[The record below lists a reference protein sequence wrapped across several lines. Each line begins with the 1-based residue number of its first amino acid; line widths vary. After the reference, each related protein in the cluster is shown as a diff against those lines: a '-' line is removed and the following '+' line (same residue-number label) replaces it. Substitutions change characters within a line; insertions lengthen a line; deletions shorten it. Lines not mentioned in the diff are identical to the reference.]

1 MNSIYINDSHIS
13 LDDFATICAQTLR
26 KDDFPLARSAEK
38 NVLIY
43 HRDDLLAASTVDR
56 QAMLAELHRG
66 LSSGPGVL
74 VVQGLYGDVS
84 TVDRSSKVFED
95 ILACEAANG
104 GGGDHFAKAG
114 SNGRIWNALQK
125 VAERD
130 ADAFID
136 YYSNPLLALI
146 CEAWVGPGYEIT
158 AQVNQVRPG
167 GKAQQPHRDYHLGF
181 QVNDVVARFPLPLQI
196 LSQYLTLQGAV
207 AHSDMPIESGP
218 TQLLPWSQQY
228 AEGYLAWRDP
238 RFIEFFQQHAIQLPL
253 KKGDGLFFNPA
264 LFHAA
269 GNNVTQDHVRTA
281 NLLQV
286 SSAFGKTMEKVNHV
300 KVMEAIYPTLL
311 SKHLSDEQLQAIVAA
326 SGEGYSFP
334 TNLDT
339 DPPLGGLVP
348 KTQQQLLLE
357 ALQQRCSAEEFTRQL
372 DNHESKR
379 KA

>member
-1 MNSIYINDSHIS
+1 MNNIYINDSHIS

-26 KDDFPLARSAEK
+26 KDDFPLARSADK

-43 HRDDLLAASTVDR
+43 HRDDLLAAATADR
-56 QAMLAELHRG
+56 QTMLGELHRA

-74 VVQGLYGDVS
+74 VVQGLYDELS
-84 TVDRSSKVFED
+84 AVDRSSKVFED
-95 ILACEAANG
+95 ILASEAANG

-238 RFIEFFQQHAIQLPL
+238 RFIKFFQQHAIQLPL

-311 SKHLSDEQLQAIVAA
+311 SKDLSDEELQAIVAA

-357 ALQQRCSAEEFTRQL
+357 ALQQRCSAEEFSQQL

>member
-1 MNSIYINDSHIS
+1 MKNIYINDSHIS
-13 LDDFATICAQTLR
+13 LDDFATICAQNLR
-26 KDDFPLARSAEK
+26 KDDFPLARSADK

-43 HRDDLLAASTVDR
+43 HRDDLLAAATADR
-56 QAMLAELHRG
+56 QNMLAELHRA

-84 TVDRSSKVFED
+84 AVDRSSKVFED
-95 ILACEAANG
+95 ILASEAANG
-104 GGGDHFAKAG
+104 GGGDHFAKAC

-311 SKHLSDEQLQAIVAA
+311 SKDLSDEELLAIVAA

-357 ALQQRCSAEEFTRQL
+357 ALQQRCSAEEFSRQL

>member
-1 MNSIYINDSHIS
+1 MTNIYSNDSQIS
-13 LDDFATICAQTLR
+13 LDDFATICAQTLP
-26 KDDFPLARSAEK
+26 KTDFPLAHSAEK

-43 HRDDLLAASTVDR
+43 HCDDLIAAAEADR
-56 QAMLAELHRG
+56 QTVLSELHRA
-66 LSSGPGVL
+66 LSSGPGVF
-74 VVQGLYGDVS
+74 VVQGLYQDLS
-84 TVDRSSKVFED
+84 AVDRSSSVFEA
-95 ILACEAANG
+95 ILASEAANG

-146 CEAWVGPGYEIT
+146 CEAWVGPGYEMT

-181 QVNDVVARFPLPLQI
+181 QVNDVVARFPLPLHI

-207 AHSDMPIESGP
+207 AHSEMPIESGP

-238 RFIEFFQQHAIQLPL
+238 RFIEFFEQHAVQLPL

-269 GNNVTQDHVRTA
+269 GTNVTQDHIRTA

-300 KVMEAIYPTLL
+300 KVLEAIYPTLL
-311 SKHLSDEQLQAIVAA
+311 TKKLSEAQRQAVVAA

-348 KTQQQLLLE
+348 KTQQQLILE
-357 ALQQRCSAEEFTRQL
+357 ALQQGCLAEEFNTRL
-372 DNHESKR
+372 AEHEKKR
-379 KA
+379 EA

>member
-1 MNSIYINDSHIS
+1 MKNIYINDSHIS
-13 LDDFATICAQTLR
+13 LDDFATICAQNLR
-26 KDDFPLARSAEK
+26 KDDFPLARSADK

-43 HRDDLLAASTVDR
+43 HRDDLLAAATADR
-56 QAMLAELHRG
+56 QNMLGELHRA

-84 TVDRSSKVFED
+84 AVDRSSKVFED
-95 ILACEAANG
+95 ILASEAANG

-136 YYSNPLLALI
+136 YYSNSLLALI

-311 SKHLSDEQLQAIVAA
+311 SKDLSDEQLQAIVAA

-357 ALQQRCSAEEFTRQL
+357 ALQQRCSAEEFSRQL

>member
-1 MNSIYINDSHIS
+1 MKNIYINDSHIS

-26 KDDFPLARSAEK
+26 KDDFPLARSADK

-43 HRDDLLAASTVDR
+43 HRDDLLAAAKADR
-56 QAMLAELHRG
+56 QNMLGELHRA

-74 VVQGLYGDVS
+74 VFQGLYGDVS
-84 TVDRSSKVFED
+84 AVDRSSKVFED
-95 ILACEAANG
+95 ILASEAANG

-114 SNGRIWNALQK
+114 GNRRIWNALQK

-311 SKHLSDEQLQAIVAA
+311 SKHLSDEELQAIVAA

>member
-1 MNSIYINDSHIS
+1 MKNIYINDSHIS

-26 KDDFPLARSAEK
+26 KDDFPLARSADK

-43 HRDDLLAASTVDR
+43 HRDDLLAAATADR
-56 QAMLAELHRG
+56 QTMLAELHRA

-84 TVDRSSKVFED
+84 AVDRSSKVFED
-95 ILACEAANG
+95 ILASEAANG

-300 KVMEAIYPTLL
+300 NVMEAIYPTLL
-311 SKHLSDEQLQAIVAA
+311 SKDLSDEQLQAIVAA

-357 ALQQRCSAEEFTRQL
+357 ALQQRCSAEEFSRQL

>member
-1 MNSIYINDSHIS
+1 MKNIYINDSHIS
-13 LDDFATICAQTLR
+13 LDDFATICAQTLC
-26 KDDFPLARSAEK
+26 KDDFPLARSADK

-43 HRDDLLAASTVDR
+43 HRDDLLAAATADR
-56 QAMLAELHRG
+56 QNMLAELHRA

-84 TVDRSSKVFED
+84 AVDRSSNVFED
-95 ILACEAANG
+95 ILASEAANG

-253 KKGDGLFFNPA
+253 QKGDGLFFNPA

-311 SKHLSDEQLQAIVAA
+311 SKDLSDEELQAIVAA

-339 DPPLGGLVP
+339 DPPLGGLLP

-357 ALQQRCSAEEFTRQL
+357 ALQQRCSAEEFSQQL

>member
-1 MNSIYINDSHIS
+1 MKNIYINDSHIS
-13 LDDFATICAQTLR
+13 LDDFATICAQTLC
-26 KDDFPLARSAEK
+26 KDDFPLARSADK

-43 HRDDLLAASTVDR
+43 HRDDLLAAATADR
-56 QAMLAELHRG
+56 QNMLAELHRA

-84 TVDRSSKVFED
+84 AVDRSSNVFED
-95 ILACEAANG
+95 ILASEAANG

-253 KKGDGLFFNPA
+253 QKGDGLFFNPA

-311 SKHLSDEQLQAIVAA
+311 SKDLSDEELQAIVAA

-357 ALQQRCSAEEFTRQL
+357 ALQQRCSAEEFSQQL

>member
-238 RFIEFFQQHAIQLPL
+238 RVIELFQQHAIQLPL

-357 ALQQRCSAEEFTRQL
+357 ALQQRCSLEEFTRQL
-372 DNHESKR
+372 NNHESKR

>member
-1 MNSIYINDSHIS
+1 MNAIY
-13 LDDFATICAQTLR
+13 LDEKQLNVSDFDTACRQNLNLE
-26 KDDFPLARSAEK
+26 DYPLAHAAEL

-43 HRDDLLAASTVDR
+43 QADTLLSSARDDRHGTLS
-56 QAMLAELHRG
+56 ELHRA
-66 LSSGPGVL
+66 LSRGPGVL
-74 VVQGLYGDVS
+74 VVKGLFDS
-84 TVDRSSKVFED
+84 LTTLDRSSQLFEA
-95 ILACEAANG
+95 ILRDEAAAG

-130 ADAFID
+130 ANAFID

-146 CEAWVGPGYEIT
+146 CESWLGPGYEIT

-181 QVNDVVARFPLPLQI
+181 QSNEVVAQFPLPLQI

-218 TQLLPWSQQY
+218 TQLLPWSHQY
-228 AEGYLAWRDP
+228 QAGYLAWRDP
-238 RFIEFFQQHAIQLPL
+238 AFIDYFQQHAIQLPL
-253 KKGDGLFFNPA
+253 QKGDGLFFNPA

-269 GNNVTQDHVRTA
+269 GNNVTADRVRTA

-286 SSAFGKTMEKVNHV
+286 SSSFGKTMERVNHI
-300 KVMEAIYPTLL
+300 KVLQSIYPVLRARNL
-311 SKHLSDEQLQAIVAA
+311 SADRLNAVIAA
-326 SGEGYSFP
+326 AAEGYSFP

-348 KTQQQLLLE
+348 QTQQALLSLALREKWSVVHFNQQL
-357 ALQQRCSAEEFTRQL
+357 AEHVQKRQ
-372 DNHESKR
+372 
-379 KA
+379 A

>member
-1 MNSIYINDSHIS
+1 MSNIYLQATQLNV
-13 LDDFATICAQTLR
+13 DDFAAVCHQTLQQ
-26 KDDFPLARSAEK
+26 DAYPLAETSEL

-43 HRDDLLAASTVDR
+43 RADSLLSAAHDNR
-56 QAMLAELHRG
+56 QEVLSELHRA
-66 LSSGPGVL
+66 LSSGPGVF
-74 VVQGLYGDVS
+74 VVKGLFDNLTV
-84 TVDRSSKVFED
+84 VDRNSQLFEE
-95 ILACEAANG
+95 ILHDEAAAG
-104 GGGDHFAKAG
+104 SGGDHFAAAG

-136 YYSNPLLALI
+136 YYDNPLLSLI
-146 CEAWVGPGYEIT
+146 CESWLGPGYEIT

-181 QVNDVVARFPLPLQI
+181 QSNEVVEQFPLPLQI

-207 AHSDMPIESGP
+207 AHTDMPPESGP

-228 AEGYLAWRDP
+228 QAGYLAWRDP
-238 RFIEFFQQHAIQLPL
+238 QFIHYFQQHAIQLPL
-253 KKGDGLFFNPA
+253 QKGDGLFFNPA

-269 GNNVTQDHVRTA
+269 GNNVTQDRVRTA

-286 SSAFGKTMEKVNHV
+286 SSSFGKTMEKVNHI
-300 KVMEAIYPTLL
+300 KVLQSIYPTLL
-311 SKHLSDEQLQAIVAA
+311 HRQLPEDKLSAIVAA
-326 SGEGYSFP
+326 AAEGYSFP

-348 KTQQQLLLE
+348 QTQQALLLQ
-357 ALQQRCSAEEFTRQL
+357 ALAEKWTPVHFNQQLGEHTQKRQ
-372 DNHESKR
+372 
-379 KA
+379 A

>member
-1 MNSIYINDSHIS
+1 MKNIYINDSHIS

-26 KDDFPLARSAEK
+26 KDDFPLARSADK

-43 HRDDLLAASTVDR
+43 HRDDLLAAATADR
-56 QAMLAELHRG
+56 QNMLAELHRA

-84 TVDRSSKVFED
+84 AVDRSSKVFED
-95 ILACEAANG
+95 ILASEATNG

-311 SKHLSDEQLQAIVAA
+311 SKDLSDEQLQAIVAA

-357 ALQQRCSAEEFTRQL
+357 ALQQRCSAEEFSRQL

>member
-1 MNSIYINDSHIS
+1 MKNIYINDSHIS

-26 KDDFPLARSAEK
+26 KDDFPLARSADK

-43 HRDDLLAASTVDR
+43 HRDDLLAAATADR
-56 QAMLAELHRG
+56 QNMLAELHRA

-84 TVDRSSKVFED
+84 AVDRSSNVFED
-95 ILACEAANG
+95 ILASEAANG

-253 KKGDGLFFNPA
+253 QKGDGLFFNPA

-311 SKHLSDEQLQAIVAA
+311 SKDLSDEELQAIVAA

-357 ALQQRCSAEEFTRQL
+357 ALQQRCSAEEFSQQL

>member
-1 MNSIYINDSHIS
+1 MKTLYLNENQ
-13 LDDFATICAQTLR
+13 LVVDDFAAVCRQTLH
-26 KDDFPLARSAEK
+26 KEEYPLAYSAEL

-43 HRDDLLAASTVDR
+43 KAESLISAVHDDRRAVLS
-56 QAMLAELHRG
+56 ELHRA
-66 LSSGPGVL
+66 LSSGPGVF
-74 VVQGLYGDVS
+74 VVKGLYENL
-84 TVDRSSKVFED
+84 TTLESSSRVFEQ
-95 ILACEAANG
+95 ILKDEAVAG
-104 GGGDHFAKAG
+104 RVGDHFAAAG

-136 YYSNPLLALI
+136 YYANPLLAII
-146 CEAWVGPGYEIT
+146 CESWVGPGYEIT

-181 QVNDVVARFPLPLQI
+181 QSNDVVEAFALPLQI
-196 LSQYLTLQGAV
+196 LSQYLTLQGAI

-228 AEGYLAWRDP
+228 EGGYLAWRNP
-238 RFIEFFQQHAIQLPL
+238 QFIDYFQQHAIQLPL
-253 KKGDGLFFNPA
+253 QKGDGLFFNPA

-269 GNNVTQDHVRTA
+269 GNNVTRDRVRTA

-286 SSAFGKTMEKVNHV
+286 SSSFGKTMEKVNHI
-300 KVMEAIYPTLL
+300 KVLQAIYPALL
-311 SKHLSDEQLQAIVAA
+311 RRQLPEEKLHAVVAA
-326 SGEGYSFP
+326 SAEGYSFP

-348 KTQQQLLLE
+348 QTQQSLLLR
-357 ALQQRCSAEEFTRQL
+357 ALKERWTPVRFNQQLAEHMQKRQ
-372 DNHESKR
+372 
-379 KA
+379 A

>member
-114 SNGRIWNALQK
+114 GNGRIWNALQK

>member
-1 MNSIYINDSHIS
+1 MNTIYLNEEQLSVDEFNSVCQQS
-13 LDDFATICAQTLR
+13 LQQQA
-26 KDDFPLARSAEK
+26 FPLAQGAER

-43 HRDDLLAASTVDR
+43 QADSLISAAHDDR
-56 QAMLAELHRG
+56 QAVLSELHRA
-66 LSSGPGVL
+66 LSSGPGVF
-74 VVQGLYGDVS
+74 VVKGLYRDLAA
-84 TVDRSSKVFED
+84 VDRSSQIFEE
-95 ILACEAANG
+95 ILRDEAASG

-136 YYSNPLLALI
+136 YYANPLLALI
-146 CEAWVGPGYEIT
+146 CESWVGPGYEIT

-181 QVNDVVARFPLPLQI
+181 QSNDVVARFPLPLQI

-207 AHSDMPIESGP
+207 AHSEMPLESGP
-218 TQLLPWSQQY
+218 TQLLPFSHQY
-228 AEGYLAWRDP
+228 QGGYLAWRQP
-238 RFIEFFQQHAIQLPL
+238 AFIEYFQQHAIQLPL
-253 KKGDGLFFNPA
+253 SKGDGLFFNPA

-269 GNNVTQDHVRTA
+269 GNNTTADHIRTA

-286 SSAFGKTMEKVNHV
+286 SSSFGKTMEKVNHV
-300 KVMEAIYPTLL
+300 KVLL
-311 SKHLSDEQLQAIVAA
+311 SLYPALRQRQLETEQRNAVIAA
-326 SGEGYSFP
+326 AAEGYSFP

-348 KTQQQLLLE
+348 QTQQALLLQ
-357 ALQQRCSAEEFTRQL
+357 ALKEEWTEVHFDQQLSEHVRKRQ
-372 DNHESKR
+372 
-379 KA
+379 A